1 MLETVDFSEEPLP
14 KEEYKAR
21 RDALTERLVVLQQE
35 ARAAGVGL
43 VVLFEGWNGAGK
55 GSRISD
61 LMYNLD
67 ARATSVYVTENFN
80 AVDAASFPGAEHG
93 VGGFYPMMQQ
103 FWKALGGRGTI
114 TFYDRGWYTSAVQ
127 RMLYTQFGEVKIKNG
142 KVPAPPL
149 RGPCARPPRSA
160 TSTPCAER
168 LPVPPISR
176 SSSPTTAT
184 WW

>member
-1 MLETVDFSEEPLP
+1 MLETVDFSEKTLP
-14 KEEYKAR
+14 KDEYRAR
-21 RDALTERLVVLQQE
+21 RDALTERLVVLQQQ
-35 ARAAGVGL
+35 ARVAGVGL

-114 TFYDRGWYTSAVQ
+114 TFYDRGWYTTSVQ
-127 RMLYTQFGEVKIKNG
+127 RIN
-142 KVPAPPL
+142 
-149 RGPCARPPRSA
+149 
-160 TSTPCAER
+160 
-168 LPVPPISR
+168 
-176 SSSPTTAT
+176 
-184 WW
+184 